1 MFKTNLKFRN
11 QRVEKFF
18 LQLGF
23 DNWVQQHKHFNY
35 LGLNIV
41 ENIKLSK
48 EDDWDMII
56 DKIVFGTQ
64 KLIQHMKFK
73 RDLYVLNDT
82 GDINISLG
90 CPIPI
95 KDIISENS
103 MMFTKLQNRKK
114 RKCYLQRWKGI
125 LSLFQN
131 TIQSWKVR
139 IENS

>member
-1 MFKTNLKFRN
+1 M
-11 QRVEKFF
+11 
-18 LQLGF
+18 
-23 DNWVQQHKHFNY
+23 
-35 LGLNIV
+35 GLNIV

-114 RKCYLQRWKGI
+114 RKCYLQR
-125 LSLFQN
+125 
-131 TIQSWKVR
+131 
-139 IENS
+139 